1 MAKHRYLVSATGYT
15 KTENGGYS
23 PKSFTFDVVTDGPY
37 GSATDVTQSRTLR
50 TTAWG
55 HFHRLFGEYPSQDL
69 QIDSVVLV
77 RERSAEDQESSS
89 IRFPDPHAY
98 MTWIQAGRPPDDFWD
113 DVEVSRSMSDKCCD
127 GSDRYPVYAHW
138 QVVEMLEAAG
148 IAFLDPEVDY
158 ENEDDLDDLI

>member
-37 GSATDVTQSRTLR
+37 GSAADVTQSRTLR

-55 HFHRLFGEYPSQDL
+55 HFHRLFGEYPSQDP

-77 RERSAEDQESSS
+77 RDDYQEALTA
-89 IRFPDPHAY
+89 IFKLCQEADFMDVWDHIDATDILALIPDGIAN
-98 MTWIQAGRPPDDFWD
+98 PDDEKTPKTD
-113 DVEVSRSMSDKCCD
+113 E
-127 GSDRYPVYAHW
+127 
-138 QVVEMLEAAG
+138 
-148 IAFLDPEVDY
+148 PEPGF
-158 ENEDDLDDLI
+158 EDLI

>member
-37 GSATDVTQSRTLR
+37 GSAADVTQSRALR

-55 HFHRLFGEYPSQDL
+55 HFHRLFGEYPSQDP

-77 RERSAEDQESSS
+77 RDDERQALTRIFEICEGAERNDVWDHVHATDLLALIPESIWKAFEESLE
-89 IRFPDPHAY
+89 P
-98 MTWIQAGRPPDDFWD
+98 
-113 DVEVSRSMSDKCCD
+113 VE
-127 GSDRYPVYAHW
+127 A
-138 QVVEMLEAAG
+138 
-148 IAFLDPEVDY
+148 
-158 ENEDDLDDLI
+158 DDLDDLI